1 MRLLKRRATDEE
13 DAIAF
18 VTVTTQDDATET
30 TIRLRFAVVDKSRAT
45 VRAETTP
52 EQYHQPRPHR
62 MEHGGAVA
70 GETLEL
76 EDVQRITYGR
86 HVEPGEHRIPE
97 PVAQYLF
104 EEGAQVVQA

>member
-1 MRLLKRRATDEE
+1 MKLLKRRANDEE
-13 DAIAF
+13 DAIAY
-18 VTVTTQDDATET
+18 VTVTNRDDATET
-30 TIRLRFAVVDKSRAT
+30 TRRLRFAVVDKARAT

-86 HVEPGEHRIPE
+86 HVEPDEHVIPE

-104 EEGAQVVQA
+104 DEGARVVRA